1 MMNESGICLICWK
14 GNGLNM
20 KMKLTGIVFF
30 LLFIDCVCADGYD
43 VVILK
48 SRDAR
53 PYNRVTE
60 GFQSVGNGNVSALTL
75 SDKTGNDLEIKKRL
89 KSLSP
94 DIVFAIGTN
103 ALIFANDETDNIP
116 IVYCL
121 VLKPEQY
128 VTKERDMTGIAFM
141 ASVKFQAQKLKL
153 INPDIKRIGVM
164 YDPGNSSSLIK
175 ESKLIFK
182 ESGIDL
188 IAKKVYSTKAV
199 PAVLRSLEGKV
210 DMLWLIPDGT
220 VMTEESFAY
229 MVSYSLQK
237 NFPILTHA
245 ESFVRAGCLISFS
258 VDYLGVGK
266 QAAEI
271 VEKMVENDTK
281 FPLLVDAVKLKMTI
295 NKILAREFNIK
306 LNNSNF
312 VESDEKVY
320 IYDFML
326 NENMSF
332 KKVWLSRESTMR
344 IQF

>member
-1 MMNESGICLICWK
+1 MNESGISLICWK
-14 GNGLNM
+14 DN
-20 KMKLTGIVFF
+20 
-30 LLFIDCVCADGYD
+30 
-43 VVILK
+43 
-48 SRDAR
+48 
-53 PYNRVTE
+53 
-60 GFQSVGNGNVSALTL
+60 
-75 SDKTGNDLEIKKRL
+75 
-89 KSLSP
+89 
-94 DIVFAIGTN
+94 IGTN

-128 VTKERDMTGIAFM
+128 VTKERNMTGIAFM

-220 VMTEESFAY
+220 VLTEESFAY

-245 ESFVRAGCLISFS
+245 ESFVRTGCLISFS
-258 VDYLGVGK
+258 VDYFGVGK

-281 FPLLVDAVKLKMTI
+281 FPLLIDAVKLEMTI
-295 NKILAREFNIK
+295 NKILARKFNIK
-306 LNNSNF
+306 LNSSNF
-312 VESDEKVY
+312 EETDKKVY

-326 NENMSF
+326 NWNMSF